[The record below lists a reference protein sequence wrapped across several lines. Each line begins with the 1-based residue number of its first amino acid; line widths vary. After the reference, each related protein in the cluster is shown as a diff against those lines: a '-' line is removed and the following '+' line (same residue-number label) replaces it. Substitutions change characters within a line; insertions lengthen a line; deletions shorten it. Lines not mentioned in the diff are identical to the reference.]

1 MKKKLFTFALLISA
15 CIFSTTAFAQTAPG
29 DDGTGGDTTDL
40 PIEGGG
46 TVITPSYDFSTYVF
60 KRNNGNGIGV
70 CGDRAQIRIEF
81 SPMPPT
87 SSDIPKLSGIWY
99 QGTNLLGTSVAVSA
113 MSIINQTQPYVSY
126 CLTGL
131 LPSPGV
137 SGGNI
142 PPAEKL
148 TLTFVGH

>member
-1 MKKKLFTFALLISA
+1 MKKKILTFAVLLLTLLIVSSNS
-15 CIFSTTAFAQTAPG
+15 FSQAPPGGSEDGSG
-29 DDGTGGDTTDL
+29 DDL

-46 TVITPSYDFSTYVF
+46 TVITPSYDFSSYIF
-60 KRNNGNGIGV
+60 KRNNGNGLGV
-70 CGDRAQIRIEF
+70 CGDRAQIRVEF

-87 SSDIPKLSGIWY
+87 TADIPKLSGIWY
-99 QGTNLLGTSVAVSA
+99 QGTNLLISNVAVSS